1 MSNIA
6 LITGITGQDG
16 SYLAELLLS
25 KGYTVHGIVRRASE
39 FNTSRIDHLLDNR
52 RLILH
57 HGDVTDSANVN
68 RLMATIQPAEIYHLA
83 AQSHVQVSFE
93 VPEYTAQVDAVG
105 TLRLL
110 EAMRNF
116 CPEAAFYQASS
127 SEMFGKVMETPQR
140 ETTPFYPRSPYACA
154 KVYAYWVTVNYRE
167 AYGLRATNGILFNH
181 ESERRGRTFVTRKTT
196 IGLSEIRY
204 GLRDKLLLGN
214 LDSLRDWGYAPDY
227 VEAMHMMLQDRA
239 GDDYVVAT
247 GATTSVRLFVQ
258 WAAAQA
264 GFDLVWEGAGVEEV
278 GRDRR
283 TGKVIVGIDPRYFR
297 PAEVDLLLGDPSKAE
312 RELGWKA
319 KIGVEELV
327 QIMMEHDLREARVR
341 AGR

>member
-1 MSNIA
+1 
-6 LITGITGQDG
+6 
-16 SYLAELLLS
+16 
-25 KGYTVHGIVRRASE
+25 
-39 FNTSRIDHLLDNR
+39 
-52 RLILH
+52 
-57 HGDVTDSANVN
+57 
-68 RLMATIQPAEIYHLA
+68 
-83 AQSHVQVSFE
+83 
-93 VPEYTAQVDAVG
+93 
-105 TLRLL
+105 
-110 EAMRNF
+110 
-116 CPEAAFYQASS
+116 
-127 SEMFGKVMETPQR
+127 
-140 ETTPFYPRSPYACA
+140 
-154 KVYAYWVTVNYRE
+154 
-167 AYGLRATNGILFNH
+167 
-181 ESERRGRTFVTRKTT
+181 
-196 IGLSEIRY
+196 
-204 GLRDKLLLGN
+204 
-214 LDSLRDWGYAPDY
+214 
-227 VEAMHMMLQDRA
+227 MHMMLQDRA

-247 GATTSVRLFVQ
+247 GVTTSVRLFVQ